1 MLTHIKNRIQKLSRP
16 GVATLVAGSLLAA
29 LFALSTG
36 ALHANVAHASC
47 DPRFPNITPP
57 VISSMS
63 NPHGTY
69 QDPGNIPVT
78 ISGEGGYECSGPPNG
93 GLGWEMV
100 EVAVVYTITD
110 AGGSDVYH
118 GNWAAVSCHVPI
130 CVQRTI
136 SVNQNIDASSW
147 PAGVYTITAQA
158 NGAGGESNVVTGT
171 FTITRAPSSW
181 LFSCST
187 AQQVVDAGSPATY
200 STSVTSQGGFAGAV
214 NVAVVAGLPSG
225 ATATPDVANVP
236 AGGTGGAMVI
246 VNTSASS
253 TGSTSTLTFRATA
266 AGYPAQECQGNLIV
280 RSRPATQVPAVTLS
294 AVPSQVAPQGNT
306 TLSWNIA
313 QADATSCALS
323 ANPANAAWSGTISGT
338 QTHIGSHVGP
348 TISMLATTTF
358 MISCSNE
365 NGSSESNAEVRISSG
380 PTLVVSPRT
389 RTVNVGSVAAFTAMY
404 DQDGAGP
411 AAPTEVTIPATWR
424 TGDASIAAIS
434 SYGGFTG
441 MQVGNVTISATYQG
455 LTDNAALTVSGGPS
469 SSPTL
474 TIRPSTLTIAVDGS
488 GTYSAAYDPDGSGSQ
503 VEQDVTQSA
512 SWSSESSAVA
522 ASSGNGVFRGVAR
535 GATSV
540 SANHLGLRASAGLTV
555 GAALGTC
562 TLTANP
568 TALFIPPLRSTSL
581 AWSCDHPTSCV
592 LSRVTPNPGQV
603 AAGNETGSGQDR
615 PASTTR
621 YQLSCDNGDTVVE
634 KTVRV
639 FDVTTRIEILPL

>member
-29 LFALSTG
+29 LFALSSG
-36 ALHANVAHASC
+36 ALHTNVARASC

-158 NGAGGESNVVTGT
+158 NGAGGESNVVTDT
-171 FTITRAPSSW
+171 FTIVRAPSSW
-181 LFSCST
+181 SFSCGT

-200 STSVTSQGGFAGAV
+200 STSVSSRGGFTGDV

-225 ATATPDVANVP
+225 ATAIPDVAHVP
-236 AGGTGGAMVI
+236 AGGSGAAMVI

-253 TGSTSTLTFRATA
+253 TSSTSTLTFRATA
-266 AGYPAQECQGNLIV
+266 AGYPSQECQGNLIV
-280 RSRPATQVPAVTLS
+280 RSQPVSQAPLVTLTATPNQVP
-294 AVPSQVAPQGNT
+294 PQGNT

-313 QADATSCALS
+313 QADATSCSL
-323 ANPANAAWSGTISGT
+323 PAWSGAISGT
-338 QTHIGSHVGP
+338 QVHTGSHVGP
-348 TISMLATTTF
+348 TIAMQSTTTF
-358 MISCSNE
+358 TIVCSNS
-365 NGSSESNAEVRISSG
+365 NGSSTSSAEVQIASG
-380 PTLVVSPRT
+380 PTLVVTPST
-389 RTVNVGSVAAFTAMY
+389 RTIGVGGTASFEAMY
-404 DQDGAGP
+404 DSDGAGP
-411 AAPTEVTIPATWR
+411 TAPIEVTIPATWR

-434 SYGGFTG
+434 GYGGFTG
-441 MQVGNVTISATYQG
+441 MRTGNVTISATYQG
-455 LTDNAALTVSGGPS
+455 LTGNATLTVSGGPS
-469 SSPTL
+469 TSPTL
-474 TIRPSTLTIAVDGS
+474 TIRPSTQTIAVDGTA
-488 GTYSAAYDPDGSGSQ
+488 TYLAAYDPDGSGPQ
-503 VEQDVTQSA
+503 TEQNVTASA
-512 SWSSESSAVA
+512 SWSSANTAIAV
-522 ASSGNGVFRGVAR
+522 SSGNGAFRGVAR
-535 GATSV
+535 GTATV
-540 SANHLGLRASAGLTV
+540 SASHAGLNASAGLTV
-555 GAALGTC
+555 GAALGSC
-562 TLTANP
+562 TLTASP
-568 TALFIPPLRSTSL
+568 SSLFIPPLRSTSL
-581 AWSCDHPTSCV
+581 TWSCDHPTSCV
-592 LSRVTPNPGQV
+592 LSREAPSSGQV
-603 AAGNETGSGQDR
+603 ATGNETGSGQDR

-621 YQLSCDNGDTVVE
+621 YQLSCDDGGTIVE

-639 FDVTTRIEILPL
+639 FDVTTRIEILPR